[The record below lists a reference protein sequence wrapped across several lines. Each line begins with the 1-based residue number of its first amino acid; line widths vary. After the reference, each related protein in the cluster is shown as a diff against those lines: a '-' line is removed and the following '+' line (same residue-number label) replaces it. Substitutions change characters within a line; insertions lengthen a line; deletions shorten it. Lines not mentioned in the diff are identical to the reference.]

1 MNPRVLLLPVGAFAL
16 GTGNFVFV
24 GVLDALAR
32 DLGVAVAAA
41 GQLTTVFAVAYALS
55 APLLVAVT
63 TRFPRRRVMVLGLA
77 LFSGANAAM
86 ALAPALGWLLG
97 LRALA
102 AFGAALYMPVAM
114 GAAVSLVDPAHRGRA
129 MSVVLLGL
137 TAALLAGVPA
147 GTWIGAALGWRA
159 TFVFAALLG
168 LVAIA
173 AVAAGVP
180 ALPGTVSR
188 GLRGLGVIARAAVA
202 GNLAIT
208 ALAFVAVFSVN
219 AYIGPVVTGATG
231 LGAPGIGA
239 MQILLGVGSV
249 LGVPLGGWIA
259 DRRPTLGVV
268 AAIVAALVAA
278 QPVYSLLMIVPGWAG
293 TTAAVVATG
302 TAMLVASAVL
312 FALGPIQQQRLI
324 TVAGDERDIVLSLNA
339 AALFLGQGLG
349 AAVGGLATRAFSLAA
364 IGLAGGAVA
373 LAGLLPIALLLARRG
388 AARMAAAD
396 GDAGSG
402 ETRR

>member
-1 MNPRVLLLPVGAFAL
+1 MNPRVYLLPLGAFAL

-55 APLLVAVT
+55 APLLVAVS
-63 TRFPRRRVMVLGLA
+63 TRLPRRRVMIVGLA
-77 LFSGANAAM
+77 LFSAACTAM
-86 ALAPALGWLLG
+86 ALAPTLGWLLG

-114 GAAVSLVDPAHRGRA
+114 GAAVTLAGPGQRGRA

-159 TFVFAALLG
+159 TFAFAALLG
-168 LVAIA
+168 MVAIA
-173 AVAAGVP
+173 AIAAALP
-180 ALPGTVSR
+180 PLPGTVSR
-188 GLRGLGVIARAAVA
+188 GLRGIAVVARGAVA

-208 ALAFVAVFSVN
+208 TLAFTAVFSAN
-219 AYIGPVVTGATG
+219 AYIGPLVTGATG
-231 LGAPGIGA
+231 LDAVGIGA

-249 LGVPLGGWIA
+249 LGVSLGGWIA

-268 AAIVAALVAA
+268 AMIVAALVLV
-278 QPVYSLLMIVPGWAG
+278 QPVYSLLMLVPGWSG
-293 TTAAVVATG
+293 TGGSIVATG
-302 TAMLVASAVL
+302 TAMLLASAVL
-312 FALGPIQQQRLI
+312 FALGPIQQERLI
-324 TVAGDERDIVLSLNA
+324 AVAGDERDIVLSLNA

-349 AAVGGLATRAFSLAA
+349 AAVGGLATRMFSIAA

-373 LAGLLPIALLLARRG
+373 LAGLLPIAVLLARRT
-388 AARMAAAD
+388 AARAAHGGGRA
-396 GDAGSG
+396 
-402 ETRR
+402 

>member
-1 MNPRVLLLPVGAFAL
+1 MNPRVFLLPVGAFAL

-63 TRFPRRRVMVLGLA
+63 TRLPRRAVMVVGLA
-77 LFSGANAAM
+77 VFAGANAAM
-86 ALAPALGWLLG
+86 VLAPALAWLLA

-102 AFGAALYMPVAM
+102 ALGAALYMPVAM
-114 GAAVSLVDPAHRGRA
+114 GAAVTLVAPAQRGRA

-159 TFVFAALLG
+159 TFAFAALLAV
-168 LVAIA
+168 VAIA
-173 AVAAGVP
+173 AIVAWLP
-180 ALPGTVSR
+180 RLPGIASR
-188 GLRGLGVIARAAVA
+188 GLRGIGVIARGAVA

-208 ALAFVAVFSVN
+208 TLAFVAVFSAN
-219 AYIGPVVTGATG
+219 AYIGPLVAGATG
-231 LGAPGIGA
+231 LGPAGIGA

-268 AAIVAALVAA
+268 AAIVAVLVLA
-278 QPVYSLLMIVPGWAG
+278 QPVYSLLMLVPGWAG
-293 TTAAVVATG
+293 TAAAIVATG
-302 TAMLVASAVL
+302 AAMLVASAVL

-324 TVAGDERDIVLSLNA
+324 TIAGDERDIVLSLNA

-349 AAVGGLATRAFSLAA
+349 AAVGGLATRAFSLSA
-364 IGLAGGAVA
+364 IGLAGGLVA
-373 LAGLLPIALLLARRG
+373 LAGLVPITVLLVRRARARAAG
-388 AARMAAAD
+388 A
-396 GDAGSG
+396 
-402 ETRR
+402 

>member
-1 MNPRVLLLPVGAFAL
+1 MNPRVYLLPVGAFAL

-32 DLGVAVAAA
+32 DLGIAVSAA
-41 GQLTTVFAVAYALS
+41 GQLTTVFAIAYALS

-63 TRFPRRRVMVLGLA
+63 TRFPRRRVMILGLA
-77 LFSGANAAM
+77 LFSGATAAM

-114 GAAVSLVDPAHRGRA
+114 GAAVALVEPAQRGRA

-137 TAALLAGVPA
+137 TAALLAGIPA

-168 LVAIA
+168 VVAIA
-173 AVAAGVP
+173 AIAAWLP
-180 ALPGTVSR
+180 ALPATASR
-188 GLRGLGVIARAAVA
+188 GLRGIGVIARGAVA

-208 ALAFVAVFSVN
+208 TLAFVAVFSAN
-219 AYIGPVVTGATG
+219 AYIGPLVAGATG
-231 LGAPGIGA
+231 LDPVGIGA
-239 MQILLGVGSV
+239 MQVLLGVGSV

-268 AAIVAALVAA
+268 AAIVAVLVAA
-278 QPVYSLLMIVPGWAG
+278 QPVYSVLMLVPGWSGTAG
-293 TTAAVVATG
+293 SIIATG
-302 TAMLVASAVL
+302 AAMLLASAVL

-324 TVAGDERDIVLSLNA
+324 AVAGDERDIVLSLNA

-349 AAVGGLATRAFSLAA
+349 AAVGGLATRSFSIAA

-373 LAGLLPIALLLARRG
+373 LAGLLPIAALLVRR
-388 AARMAAAD
+388 AAA
-396 GDAGSG
+396 GTAPGG
-402 ETRR
+402 GRA